1 MADVL
6 SGKADKLDKDLVQVT
21 VKSKRRRANRIN
33 LIGEDQEE
41 VTKTQDIAD
50 SLAKPRSGG
59 DTLDILSGP
68 PTQFFPLW
76 FSVKQKNES
85 FVGEEMYIRIVIFR
99 SPQQLPFLALRLLK
113 GSVSAQKA
121 LTSTFCALFK
131 ELRRYQESFRC
142 IVMC

>member
-59 DTLDILSGP
+59 DTLDILSGLGH
-68 PTQFFPLW
+68 QLKFFP
-76 FSVKQKNES
+76 FA
-85 FVGEEMYIRIVIFR
+85 
-99 SPQQLPFLALRLLK
+99 FL
-113 GSVSAQKA
+113 
-121 LTSTFCALFK
+121 
-131 ELRRYQESFRC
+131 
-142 IVMC
+142 

>member
-68 PTQFFPLW
+68 PTQFFPLC

-85 FVGEEMYIRIVIFR
+85 FVIFR

-113 GSVSAQKA
+113 GAVSAPKA
-121 LTSTFCALFK
+121 LTSTFCALFQ
-131 ELRRYQESFRC
+131 ELQRYQESFRC
-142 IVMC
+142 IVM